1 MQIQKKILLALRYLL
16 LLCVLTFIPIQCE
29 RHSHP
34 QEIILARVDG
44 KSISVP
50 EFIERAEYT
59 IRPAYCRSDDYI
71 QRKIVLNSLLAEKLL
86 ALEAGEDNE
95 LIRNAEFQAYL
106 RGRKEQAMRQWFY
119 NEEIYSKVKLDTAEI
134 RRFYRFAGRTY
145 KIHEIIFPDSA
156 AACKIYDDLLKTKES
171 LQTLF
176 QDNGDTLHIPEREIK
191 YSEPENDAVHLA
203 LFSDSLRQR
212 QVLGPLKLEQGLYSI
227 IEIKGWTDNL
237 AITDQQVRQRWNT
250 VEEKLKDIQA
260 AQLYTKFVKE
270 LMKGKKV
277 EFDRETFIKLVNVV
291 APDYYKTEQEK
302 RNAFSKK
309 LWNKDSDEMILDD
322 RSGQLQQILEQPLLT
337 IDDQV
342 WKVED
347 LQEALKIHPLVFRNR
362 KIPKREFAEQFK
374 LAIVDLIRDQ
384 YVNREAYAK
393 GYDKAPAVQRNYN
406 MWKDN
411 LLALYQREQYLKTIH
426 ADEKDPLLI
435 IEKYLNPYVQQLQK
449 KYNSDIE
456 INTDEFEKVQLTHI
470 DMFVI
475 QQNMPFPVIVPSFP
489 QVTTH
494 DRLDYGR
501 KMIEEKSR

>member
-1 MQIQKKILLALRYLL
+1 
-16 LLCVLTFIPIQCE
+16 
-29 RHSHP
+29 
-34 QEIILARVDG
+34 
-44 KSISVP
+44 
-50 EFIERAEYT
+50 
-59 IRPAYCRSDDYI
+59 
-71 QRKIVLNSLLAEKLL
+71 
-86 ALEAGEDNE
+86 
-95 LIRNAEFQAYL
+95 
-106 RGRKEQAMRQWFY
+106 
-119 NEEIYSKVKLDTAEI
+119 
-134 RRFYRFAGRTY
+134 
-145 KIHEIIFPDSA
+145 
-156 AACKIYDDLLKTKES
+156 
-171 LQTLF
+171 
-176 QDNGDTLHIPEREIK
+176 
-191 YSEPENDAVHLA
+191 
-203 LFSDSLRQR
+203 
-212 QVLGPLKLEQGLYSI
+212 
-227 IEIKGWTDNL
+227 
-237 AITDQQVRQRWNT
+237 
-250 VEEKLKDIQA
+250 
-260 AQLYTKFVKE
+260 
-270 LMKGKKV
+270 
-277 EFDRETFIKLVNVV
+277 
-291 APDYYKTEQEK
+291 
-302 RNAFSKK
+302 
-309 LWNKDSDEMILDD
+309 MILDD
-322 RSGQLQQILEQPLLT
+322 RSGQMQQILERPLLT

-347 LQEALKIHPLVFRNR
+347 LQAALESHPLVFRNR
-362 KIPKREFAEQFK
+362 KIPKQEFAEQFK

-393 GYDKAPAVQRNYN
+393 GYDKAPAVQRNYI